1 MAALFAAALSTL
13 RSRAALVLARLASIS
28 SCSSLSRCFSALA
41 RWICGLACQLGYR
54 GSACVPG
61 SQLTCS
67 TRARLCLKELPLAR
81 W

>member
-41 RWICGLACQLGYR
+41 RWICDRACQLGCR
-54 GSACVPG
+54 VGACG
-61 SQLTCS
+61 QGLNL
-67 TRARLCLKELPLAR
+67 RARRGHACA
-81 W
+81 